1 MTSIPDVELN
11 GDLPHLDKPVLVVML
26 QGWIDAAGAA
36 NEAMNAIEAQ
46 INPLPIATFDADVF
60 IDFRARRPTMEIRDG
75 RNSNIEWP
83 SIDLYAGHDRNG
95 RDVLILT
102 GFEPDSGWHRFASAV
117 RELCVRLEVSMMVGL
132 GAYPFPTPHTR
143 PSNLSCTTPSA
154 DLLNEHA
161 FVRTSVDV
169 PAGMAAVLEQ
179 VLHDAGIPSISI
191 WAQVPQYIPAMT
203 YPAAAVALLD
213 GLKDTAG
220 LLFDRGSLQQEA
232 VIQTERLDRLVAKN
246 SEHQEMVQKL
256 EQAYDA
262 MLPKDTLLPK
272 DTNATRHDG
281 QQLSEKDIP
290 TPEELTAELEAFL
303 RDANPDLP

>member
-11 GDLPHLDKPVLVVML
+11 GELPRLGKPVLVVML

-46 INPLPIATFDADVF
+46 INPIPIATFDADVF

-102 GFEPDSGWHRFASAV
+102 GSEPDSAWHRFSAAV
-117 RELCVRLEVSMMVGL
+117 RELCLRLDVSMMVGL

-143 PSNLSCTTPSA
+143 PSNLSCTTPSS
-154 DLLNEHA
+154 DLLNKHA

-179 VLHDAGIPSISI
+179 VLHDAGIPAISI

-220 LLFDRGSLQQEA
+220 LVFERGSLQQEA

-246 SEHQEMVQKL
+246 AEHQEMVEKL
-256 EQAYDA
+256 EQAYDTMA
-262 MLPKDTLLPK
+262 PRPTSDP
-272 DTNATRHDG
+272 AAEV
-281 QQLSEKDIP
+281 LSEKDIP

>member
-1 MTSIPDVELN
+1 MSSIPDVELN
-11 GDLPHLDKPVLVVML
+11 GDLPRLGKPVLVVML

-46 INPLPIATFDADVF
+46 INPIPIATFDADVF

-102 GFEPDSGWHRFASAV
+102 GSEPDSAWHRFSAAV
-117 RELCVRLEVSMMVGL
+117 RELCLRLDVSMMVGL

-143 PSNLSCTTPSA
+143 PSNLSCTTPSS
-154 DLLNEHA
+154 DLLNKHA

-220 LLFDRGSLQQEA
+220 LVFDRGSLQQEA

-246 SEHQEMVQKL
+246 AEHQEMVEKL
-256 EQAYDA
+256 EQAYDTMA
-262 MLPKDTLLPK
+262 PRPSTDP
-272 DTNATRHDG
+272 NAEL
-281 QQLSEKDIP
+281 LSEKDIP

>member
-11 GDLPHLDKPVLVVML
+11 GEPPAFDRPILVVML

-83 SIDLYAGHDRNG
+83 SIDLYSGHDRNG
-95 RDVLILT
+95 RDVLILKSH
-102 GFEPDSGWHRFASAV
+102 EPDSAWRRFAAAV
-117 RELCVRLEVSMMVGL
+117 RELCLRLDVSMMVGL

-154 DLLNEHA
+154 ELLDEHA

-213 GLKDTAG
+213 GLKDVAG
-220 LLFDRGSLQQEA
+220 LVFDRGPLQQEA

-246 SEHQEMVQKL
+246 PEHREMVEKL
-256 EQAYDA
+256 EQAYDTMA
-262 MLPKDTLLPK
+262 PRTSEGSEAERLT
-272 DTNATRHDG
+272 
-281 QQLSEKDIP
+281 EKDIP

>member
-1 MTSIPDVELN
+1 MSSIPDVELN
-11 GDLPHLDKPVLVVML
+11 GELPRLGKPVLVVML

-46 INPLPIATFDADVF
+46 INPIPVATFDADVF

-102 GFEPDSGWHRFASAV
+102 GSEPDSAWHRFSAAV
-117 RELCVRLEVSMMVGL
+117 RELCLRLDVSMMVGL

-143 PSNLSCTTPSA
+143 PSNLSCTTPSS
-154 DLLNEHA
+154 DLLNKHA

-220 LLFDRGSLQQEA
+220 LVFDRGSLQQEA

-246 SEHQEMVQKL
+246 TEHQEMVEKL
-256 EQAYDA
+256 EQAYDTMA
-262 MLPKDTLLPK
+262 PRPSA
-272 DTNATRHDG
+272 DTNSEL
-281 QQLSEKDIP
+281 LSEKDIP

>member
-1 MTSIPDVELN
+1 MSSIPDVELN
-11 GDLPHLDKPVLVVML
+11 GDLPRLGKPVLVVML

-46 INPLPIATFDADVF
+46 INPIPIATFDADVF

-102 GFEPDSGWHRFASAV
+102 GSEPDSAWHRFSAAV
-117 RELCVRLEVSMMVGL
+117 RELCLRLDVSMMVGL

-143 PSNLSCTTPSA
+143 PSNLSCTTPSS
-154 DLLNEHA
+154 DLLNKHA

-220 LLFDRGSLQQEA
+220 LVFDRGSLQQEA

-246 SEHQEMVQKL
+246 AEHQEMVEKL
-256 EQAYDA
+256 EQAYDTMA
-262 MLPKDTLLPK
+262 PRPSTDP
-272 DTNATRHDG
+272 NAEL
-281 QQLSEKDIP
+281 LSEKDIP
-290 TPEELTAELEAFL
+290 SPEELTAELEAFL

>member
-83 SIDLYAGHDRNG
+83 SIDLYAGHDRTG

-102 GFEPDSGWHRFASAV
+102 GFEPDSAWHRFASAV

-154 DLLNEHA
+154 DLLNKHA

-262 MLPKDTLLPK
+262 MLPHDANTI
-272 DTNATRHDG
+272 RHDG
-281 QQLSEKDIP
+281 EQLSEKDIP

>member
-11 GDLPHLDKPVLVVML
+11 GEPPAFDRPILVVML

-83 SIDLYAGHDRNG
+83 SIDLYSGHDRNG
-95 RDVLILT
+95 RDVLILK
-102 GFEPDSGWHRFASAV
+102 GHEPDSAWRRFAAAV
-117 RELCVRLEVSMMVGL
+117 RELCLRLDVSMMVGL

-154 DLLNEHA
+154 ELLDEHA

-213 GLKDTAG
+213 GLKDVAG
-220 LLFDRGSLQQEA
+220 LVFDRGPLQQEA

-246 SEHQEMVQKL
+246 PEHREMVEKL
-256 EQAYDA
+256 EQAYDTMA
-262 MLPKDTLLPK
+262 PRTSEGSEPERLT
-272 DTNATRHDG
+272 
-281 QQLSEKDIP
+281 EKDIP

>member
-1 MTSIPDVELN
+1 VELN
-11 GDLPHLDKPVLVVML
+11 GDLPRLGKPVLVVML

-46 INPLPIATFDADVF
+46 INPIPIATFDADVF

-102 GFEPDSGWHRFASAV
+102 GSEPDSAWHRFSAAV
-117 RELCVRLEVSMMVGL
+117 RELCLRLDVSMMVGL

-143 PSNLSCTTPSA
+143 PSNLSCTTPSS
-154 DLLNEHA
+154 DLLNKHA

-220 LLFDRGSLQQEA
+220 LVFDRGSLQQEA

-246 SEHQEMVQKL
+246 AEHQEMVEKL
-256 EQAYDA
+256 EQAYDTMA
-262 MLPKDTLLPK
+262 PRPSTDP
-272 DTNATRHDG
+272 NAEL
-281 QQLSEKDIP
+281 LSEKDIP

>member
-11 GDLPHLDKPVLVVML
+11 GDLPRLDKPVLVVML

-75 RNSNIEWP
+75 RNSNIVWP

-102 GFEPDSGWHRFASAV
+102 GFEPDSAWHRFASAV

-154 DLLNEHA
+154 DLLNKHA

-262 MLPKDTLLPK
+262 MLPHDA
-272 DTNATRHDG
+272 NATRHDG
-281 QQLSEKDIP
+281 EQLSEKDIP

>member
-102 GFEPDSGWHRFASAV
+102 GFEPDSAWHRFASAV

-154 DLLNEHA
+154 DLLNKHA

-262 MLPKDTLLPK
+262 MLPHDA
-272 DTNATRHDG
+272 NATRHDG
-281 QQLSEKDIP
+281 EQLSEKDIP

>member
-11 GDLPHLDKPVLVVML
+11 GDLPRLDKPVLVVML

-102 GFEPDSGWHRFASAV
+102 GFEPDSAWHRFASAV

-154 DLLNEHA
+154 DLLNKHA

-262 MLPKDTLLPK
+262 MLPHDA
-272 DTNATRHDG
+272 NATRHEG
-281 QQLSEKDIP
+281 EQLSEKDIP

>member
-102 GFEPDSGWHRFASAV
+102 GFEPDSAWHRFASAV

-154 DLLNEHA
+154 DLLNKHA

-262 MLPKDTLLPK
+262 MLPQDA
-272 DTNATRHDG
+272 NATRHDG

>member
-11 GDLPHLDKPVLVVML
+11 GEPPAFDRPILVVML

-83 SIDLYAGHDRNG
+83 SIDLYSGHDRNG
-95 RDVLILT
+95 RDVLILK
-102 GFEPDSGWHRFASAV
+102 GHEPDSAWRRFAAAV
-117 RELCVRLEVSMMVGL
+117 RELCLRLDVSMMVGL

-154 DLLNEHA
+154 ELLDEHA

-213 GLKDTAG
+213 GLKDVAG
-220 LLFDRGSLQQEA
+220 LVFDRGPLQQEA

-246 SEHQEMVQKL
+246 PEHQEMVEKL
-256 EQAYDA
+256 EQAYDTMA
-262 MLPKDTLLPK
+262 PRTSEGSEPERLT
-272 DTNATRHDG
+272 
-281 QQLSEKDIP
+281 EKDIP

>member
-102 GFEPDSGWHRFASAV
+102 GFEPDSAWHRFASAV

-154 DLLNEHA
+154 DLLNKHA

-262 MLPKDTLLPK
+262 MLPQDA
-272 DTNATRHDG
+272 NATRHDG
-281 QQLSEKDIP
+281 EQLSEKDIP

>member
-1 MTSIPDVELN
+1 
-11 GDLPHLDKPVLVVML
+11 ML

-46 INPLPIATFDADVF
+46 INPIPIATFDADVF

-102 GFEPDSGWHRFASAV
+102 GSEPDSAWHRFSAAV
-117 RELCVRLEVSMMVGL
+117 RELCLRLDVSMMVGL

-143 PSNLSCTTPSA
+143 PSNLSCTTPSS
-154 DLLNEHA
+154 DLLNKHA

-220 LLFDRGSLQQEA
+220 LVFDRGSLQQEA

-246 SEHQEMVQKL
+246 AEHQEMVEKL
-256 EQAYDA
+256 EQAYDTMA
-262 MLPKDTLLPK
+262 PRPSTDP
-272 DTNATRHDG
+272 NAEL
-281 QQLSEKDIP
+281 LSEKDIP

>member
-1 MTSIPDVELN
+1 MSPIDDVVLH
-11 GDLPHLDKPVLVVML
+11 GDLPSLDKPILVVML
-26 QGWIDAAGAA
+26 QGWIDAAGSAH
-36 NEAMNAIEAQ
+36 EAMNAIESQ
-46 INPLPIATFDADVF
+46 IAPLPIASFDSDVF

-83 SIDLYAGHDRNG
+83 SIDLYSGHDRNG

-102 GFEPDSGWHRFASAV
+102 GFEPDSAWHRFSAAV
-117 RELCVRLEVSMMVGL
+117 RELCIRLDVSMMIGL

-143 PSNLSCTTPSA
+143 PSNLSCTTPSVE
-154 DLLNEHA
+154 LLNKHA

-179 VLHDAGIPSISI
+179 VLHDAGIPAISL

-203 YPAAAVALLD
+203 FPAAAVALLE

-220 LLFDRGSLQQEA
+220 LVFDHGSLQQEA
-232 VIQTERLDRLVAKN
+232 VIQSERLDRLVAKN
-246 SEHQEMVQKL
+246 PEHREMVEKL
-256 EQAYDA
+256 EEAYDA
-262 MLPKDTLLPK
+262 LVPRSPSSEPSDDAM
-272 DTNATRHDG
+272 
-281 QQLSEKDIP
+281 SEKDIP

>member
-102 GFEPDSGWHRFASAV
+102 GFEPDSAWHRFASAV

-154 DLLNEHA
+154 DLLNKHA

-262 MLPKDTLLPK
+262 MLPHDANT
-272 DTNATRHDG
+272 TRHDG
-281 QQLSEKDIP
+281 EQLSEKDIP

>member
-1 MTSIPDVELN
+1 MNPIPDVHLY
-11 GDLPHLDKPVLVVML
+11 GDLPQLDQPVLIVML

-46 INPLPIATFDADVF
+46 INPIPIASFDTDVF
-60 IDFRARRPTMEIRDG
+60 IDYRARRPTMEIRDG

-102 GFEPDSGWHRFASAV
+102 GSEPDSAWQRFSTAV
-117 RELCVRLEVSMMVGL
+117 RELSHRLDVSMMVGL

-143 PSNLSCTTPSA
+143 PSNLSCTTPSS
-154 DLLNEHA
+154 DLLNKHA

-179 VLHDAGIPSISI
+179 VLHDAGIPSITI

-220 LLFDRGSLQQEA
+220 PVFDRGSLQHEA
-232 VIQTERLDRLVAKN
+232 VIQAERLDRLVAKN
-246 SEHQEMVQKL
+246 AEHQEMVEKL
-256 EQAYDA
+256 ELAYDTMA
-262 MLPKDTLLPK
+262 PRPT
-272 DTNATRHDG
+272 TNPDAEL
-281 QQLSEKDIP
+281 LSEKDIP

>member
-11 GDLPHLDKPVLVVML
+11 GDLPRLDKPVLVVML

-36 NEAMNAIEAQ
+36 NEAINAIEAQ

-102 GFEPDSGWHRFASAV
+102 GFEPDSAWHRFASAV

-154 DLLNEHA
+154 DLLNKHA

-262 MLPKDTLLPK
+262 MLPHDA
-272 DTNATRHDG
+272 NATRHDG
-281 QQLSEKDIP
+281 EQLSEKDIP

>member
-1 MTSIPDVELN
+1 MSSIPDVELN
-11 GDLPHLDKPVLVVML
+11 GELPRLGKPVLVVML

-46 INPLPIATFDADVF
+46 INPIPVATFDADVF

-102 GFEPDSGWHRFASAV
+102 GSEPDSAWHRFSAAV
-117 RELCVRLEVSMMVGL
+117 RELCLRLDVSMMVGL

-143 PSNLSCTTPSA
+143 PSNLSCTTPSS
-154 DLLNEHA
+154 DLLNKHA

-213 GLKDTAG
+213 GLKDTTG
-220 LLFDRGSLQQEA
+220 LVFDRGSLQQEA

-246 SEHQEMVQKL
+246 TEHQEMVEKL
-256 EQAYDA
+256 EQAYDTMA
-262 MLPKDTLLPK
+262 PRPSA
-272 DTNATRHDG
+272 DTNSEL
-281 QQLSEKDIP
+281 LSEKDIP

>member
-1 MTSIPDVELN
+1 MNPIPDVHLY
-11 GDLPHLDKPVLVVML
+11 GDLPQFDQPVLIVML

-46 INPLPIATFDADVF
+46 INPIPIASFDTDVF
-60 IDFRARRPTMEIRDG
+60 IDYRARRPTMEIRDG

-102 GFEPDSGWHRFASAV
+102 GSEPDSAWRRFSTAV
-117 RELCVRLEVSMMVGL
+117 RELSHRLDVSMMVGL

-143 PSNLSCTTPSA
+143 PSNLSCTTPSS
-154 DLLNEHA
+154 DLLNKHA

-179 VLHDAGIPSISI
+179 VLHDAGIPSITI

-213 GLKDTAG
+213 GLKDTTG
-220 LLFDRGSLQQEA
+220 LVFDRGSLQHEA
-232 VIQTERLDRLVAKN
+232 VIQAERLDRLVAKN
-246 SEHQEMVQKL
+246 AEHQEMVEKL
-256 EQAYDA
+256 ELAYDTMA
-262 MLPKDTLLPK
+262 PRPT
-272 DTNATRHDG
+272 TNPDAEL
-281 QQLSEKDIP
+281 LSEKDIP

>member
-1 MTSIPDVELN
+1 MSSIPDVELN
-11 GDLPHLDKPVLVVML
+11 GDLPRLGKPVLVVML

-46 INPLPIATFDADVF
+46 INPIPIATFDADVF

-102 GFEPDSGWHRFASAV
+102 GSEPDSAWHRFSAAV
-117 RELCVRLEVSMMVGL
+117 RELCLRLDVSMMVGL

-143 PSNLSCTTPSA
+143 PSNLSCTTPSS
-154 DLLNEHA
+154 DLLNKHA

-220 LLFDRGSLQQEA
+220 LIFDRGSLQQEA

-246 SEHQEMVQKL
+246 AEHQEMVEKL
-256 EQAYDA
+256 EQAYDTMA
-262 MLPKDTLLPK
+262 PRPSTDP
-272 DTNATRHDG
+272 NAEL
-281 QQLSEKDIP
+281 LSEKDIP

>member
-1 MTSIPDVELN
+1 MSSIPDVELN
-11 GDLPHLDKPVLVVML
+11 GDLPRLGKPVLVVML

-46 INPLPIATFDADVF
+46 INPIPIATFDADVF

-102 GFEPDSGWHRFASAV
+102 GSEPDSAWHRFSAAV
-117 RELCVRLEVSMMVGL
+117 RELCLRLDVSMMVGL

-143 PSNLSCTTPSA
+143 PSNLSCTTPSS
-154 DLLNEHA
+154 DLLNKHA

-220 LLFDRGSLQQEA
+220 LVFDRGSLQQEA

-246 SEHQEMVQKL
+246 AEHQEMVEKL
-256 EQAYDA
+256 EQAYDTMA
-262 MLPKDTLLPK
+262 PRPSTDP
-272 DTNATRHDG
+272 NAEL
-281 QQLSEKDIP
+281 LSENDIP

>member
-83 SIDLYAGHDRNG
+83 SIDLYAGHDRTG

-102 GFEPDSGWHRFASAV
+102 GFEPDSAWHRFASAV

-154 DLLNEHA
+154 DLLNKHA

-262 MLPKDTLLPK
+262 MLPQDA
-272 DTNATRHDG
+272 NATRHDG
-281 QQLSEKDIP
+281 EQLSEKDIP